1 MLSQPV
7 SGDRPAIYHPLFNYK
22 LPLPAMLKCF
32 VDMKIDFDSKSRK
45 PWAQF
50 FCIVTENLSTHLSTE
65 PVVVGVSRR
74 HGHGQQGAQHSRD
87 RLRRHRRGRK
97 KRKEGH
103 LLVFFLPFY
112 ISSAIHLLATQG
124 AKHQIH
130 KGAAI
135 QGVAFSS
142 PAVVQRSDSGG

>member
-1 MLSQPV
+1 MAMANRELNTAEIAYA
-7 SGDRPAIYHPLFNYK
+7 AIG
-22 LPLPAMLKCF
+22 
-32 VDMKIDFDSKSRK
+32 
-45 PWAQF
+45 
-50 FCIVTENLSTHLSTE
+50 E
-65 PVVVGVSRR
+65 VGKKE
-74 HGHGQQGAQHSRD
+74 
-87 RLRRHRRGRK
+87 RGSFA
-97 KRKEGH
+97 
-103 LLVFFLPFY
+103 VFFSPFY